1 MSITYCDGLRS
12 AATALLLATL
22 VGPVEVSAQT
32 LGVVQFAPVVDAP
45 SLSPGAAQQFEQ
57 RLAAAL
63 ARGGIGRAFAENDP
77 RFLAVGSVIP
87 LNEEMI
93 PGTPPMIGF
102 RTEVSVAFL
111 DGVSG
116 ATFAEYSA
124 EATAVGRNREDASR
138 NIARSLRLSGESW
151 RSAVETAQENAV
163 EFFERQCDLI
173 LEEADVAT
181 AAGDLERALVN
192 LASVPQEASACKSRS
207 NKKQLEVFEEFQR
220 RICAADF
227 AQAFSLWAIDKS
239 RDSAAQV
246 GATLAMIPAGS
257 PCFDEAFGLLD
268 EVAATIEAYDRGEAE
283 RLREQ
288 LVYERQRAADREA
301 YERQLA
307 ADSEAR
313 EMRAEQRLE
322 RRQDQE
328 IERSERRQDQ
338 EMSLEIL
345 RLEASERV
353 ALEAGERVGVAWVRS
368 RSSRGG

>member
-12 AATALLLATL
+12 AATALLLAAL

-32 LGVVQFAPVVDAP
+32 LGVVQFAPSVDAP

-77 RFLAVGSVIP
+77 RFLAVGSVIT

-93 PGTPPMIGF
+93 PGTPPLIGLN
-102 RTEVSVAFL
+102 TEVSVVFL

-124 EATAVGRNREDASR
+124 EAIAVGRNREDASR

-192 LASVPQEASACKSRS
+192 STS
-207 NKKQLEVFEEFQR
+207 
-220 RICAADF
+220 
-227 AQAFSLWAIDKS
+227 
-239 RDSAAQV
+239 
-246 GATLAMIPAGS
+246 
-257 PCFDEAFGLLD
+257 
-268 EVAATIEAYDRGEAE
+268 
-283 RLREQ
+283 
-288 LVYERQRAADREA
+288 
-301 YERQLA
+301 
-307 ADSEAR
+307 
-313 EMRAEQRLE
+313 
-322 RRQDQE
+322 
-328 IERSERRQDQ
+328 
-338 EMSLEIL
+338 
-345 RLEASERV
+345 
-353 ALEAGERVGVAWVRS
+353 
-368 RSSRGG
+368 